1 MLSAAD
7 RSRVEKLANML
18 ASDFDGERANAGA
31 LLARMASERKVTVA
45 ELLGLAQGPATAEP
59 PSPSRLWDE
68 DVDLLDRLAAA
79 VQFHQR
85 ADTVGARIRG
95 RCVASLRARRAA
107 QRTPARRRRADR
119 RQGKTGGARRGG
131 TGLGQ
136 GLRRRNSAA
145 W

>member
-79 VQFHQR
+79 VNFTSVLTPWER
-85 ADTVGARIRG
+85 EYAADVSRRY
-95 RCVASLRARRAA
+95 VRAA
-107 QRTPARRRRADR
+107 QLSERQHAVAERIVKAKRAALA
-119 RQGKTGGARRGG
+119 GAEPD
-131 TGLGQ
+131 
-136 GLRRRNSAA
+136 
-145 W
+145 WDEV

>member
-79 VQFHQR
+79 VNFTSVLTPWEREYAADVSRRYVR
-85 ADTVGARIRG
+85 AARLFETLS
-95 RCVASLRARRAA
+95 VASGFARNCEKPVGRLLRGPCDGDEA
-107 QRTPARRRRADR
+107 
-119 RQGKTGGARRGG
+119 
-131 TGLGQ
+131 
-136 GLRRRNSAA
+136 
-145 W
+145 

>member
-7 RSRVEKLANML
+7 CSRVEKLANML

-79 VQFHQR
+79 VNFTSVLTPWER
-85 ADTVGARIRG
+85 EYAADVSRRY
-95 RCVASLRARRAA
+95 VRAA
-107 QRTPARRRRADR
+107 QLSERQHAVAERIVVKAKRAALA
-119 RQGKTGGARRGG
+119 GAEPD
-131 TGLGQ
+131 
-136 GLRRRNSAA
+136 
-145 W
+145 WDEI

>member
-59 PSPSRLWDE
+59 PSPSRLWDD

-79 VQFHQR
+79 VNFTSVLTPWER
-85 ADTVGARIRG
+85 EYAADVSRRY
-95 RCVASLRARRAA
+95 VRAA
-107 QRTPARRRRADR
+107 QLSERQHAVAERIVVKAKRAALA
-119 RQGKTGGARRGG
+119 GAEPD
-131 TGLGQ
+131 
-136 GLRRRNSAA
+136 
-145 W
+145 WDEV

>member
-59 PSPSRLWDE
+59 PSPSPLWDE

-79 VQFHQR
+79 VNFTSVLTPWER
-85 ADTVGARIRG
+85 EYAADVSRRY
-95 RCVASLRARRAA
+95 VRAA
-107 QRTPARRRRADR
+107 QLSERQHAVAERIVVKAKRAALA
-119 RQGKTGGARRGG
+119 GAEPD
-131 TGLGQ
+131 
-136 GLRRRNSAA
+136 
-145 W
+145 WDEV

>member
-68 DVDLLDRLAAA
+68 DVKAK
-79 VQFHQR
+79 
-85 ADTVGARIRG
+85 
-95 RCVASLRARRAA
+95 RAA
-107 QRTPARRRRADR
+107 LA
-119 RQGKTGGARRGG
+119 GAEPD
-131 TGLGQ
+131 
-136 GLRRRNSAA
+136 
-145 W
+145 WDEV

>member
-79 VQFHQR
+79 VNFTSVLTPWER
-85 ADTVGARIRG
+85 EYAADVSRRY
-95 RCVASLRARRAA
+95 VRAA
-107 QRTPARRRRADR
+107 QLSERQHAVAERIVVKAKRAALA
-119 RQGKTGGARRGG
+119 GAEPD
-131 TGLGQ
+131 
-136 GLRRRNSAA
+136 
-145 W
+145 WDEV